1 MSFSTDQNS
10 FPSCEQLRPVRLL
23 LDVVF
28 LDVVFL
34 VVAAGCMP
42 WALARGSLHPFGAA
56 RFLSEGE
63 RRSREAS
70 GGKNRHEFRLN
81 HQRRFNPGARYAS
94 VNPGG
99 RIPFFG

>member
-10 FPSCEQLRPVRLL
+10 FPSCKQLRPVRLF

-28 LDVVFL
+28 LYVVFL

-56 RFLSEGE
+56 RFLSAGVGQ
-63 RRSREAS
+63 SRETS
-70 GGKNRHEFRLN
+70 GAKNRHEFRLN
-81 HQRRFNPGARYAS
+81 HQRRR
-94 VNPGG
+94 
-99 RIPFFG
+99 

>member
-10 FPSCEQLRPVRLL
+10 FPSCKQLRPVRLFL
-23 LDVVF
+23 YVVF
-28 LDVVFL
+28 LYVVFL

-63 RRSREAS
+63 RRSR
-70 GGKNRHEFRLN
+70 
-81 HQRRFNPGARYAS
+81 
-94 VNPGG
+94 
-99 RIPFFG
+99 